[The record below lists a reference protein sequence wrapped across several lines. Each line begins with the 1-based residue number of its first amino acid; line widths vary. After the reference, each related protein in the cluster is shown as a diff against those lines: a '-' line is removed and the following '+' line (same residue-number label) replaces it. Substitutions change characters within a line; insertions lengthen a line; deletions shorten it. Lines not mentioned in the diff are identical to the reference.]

1 MAHWIINDKG
11 LEGATYKCSNCGEI
25 YWDILDKINYER
37 CPAYKSPIN
46 ENEEEYYRDPAGD
59 WRR

>member
-11 LEGATYKCSNCGEI
+11 LNGAFYTCSNCGQR
-25 YWDILDKINYER
+25 YWDILDKID
-37 CPAYKSPIN
+37 YKCCACCNSPMN
-46 ENEEEYYRDPAGD
+46 EDEEEYYMDPTGD

>member
-11 LEGATYKCSNCGEI
+11 LQGAFYKYSNCGEI
-25 YWDILDKINYER
+25 YWDILDKINYKQ
-37 CPAYKSPIN
+37 CPTCKVSID
-46 ENEEEYYRDPAGD
+46 EDKEEYYKDPNRD

>member
-11 LEGATYKCSNCGEI
+11 LQGAIYKCSNCGEI
-25 YWDILDKINYER
+25 YWDILDKINYKR
-37 CPAYKSPIN
+37 CIACGSIIN
-46 ENEEEYYRDPAGD
+46 EDEEEYYQDPHGD